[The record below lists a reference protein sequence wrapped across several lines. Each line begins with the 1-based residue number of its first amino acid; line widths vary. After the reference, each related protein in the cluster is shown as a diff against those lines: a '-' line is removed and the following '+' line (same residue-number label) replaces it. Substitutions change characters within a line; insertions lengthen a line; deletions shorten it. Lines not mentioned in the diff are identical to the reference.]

1 LPPIAHEGPRPS
13 PSNSVIRE
21 HGPRHGANL
30 RYSPGMRNVLFGVA
44 LALAGVSGCNKS
56 DEKAP
61 AATAAEET
69 FPTMTVDQVEAA
81 LAANQITAVDCNPEM
96 TRKHMGVVPGA
107 ILVTDEAEY
116 APSELPADK
125 TTKLLFYCSSPG

>member
-1 LPPIAHEGPRPS
+1 
-13 PSNSVIRE
+13 
-21 HGPRHGANL
+21 
-30 RYSPGMRNVLFGVA
+30 MRNVLFGVA
-44 LALAGVSGCNKS
+44 LVLAAASGCNKS

-61 AATAAEET
+61 ATQAAEET

-81 LAANQITAVDCNPEM
+81 IASKEVTPVDCNGEM

-125 TTKLLFYCSSPG
+125 TTKLVFYCSNPG

>member
-1 LPPIAHEGPRPS
+1 
-13 PSNSVIRE
+13 
-21 HGPRHGANL
+21 
-30 RYSPGMRNVLFGVA
+30 MRNVLFGVA
-44 LALAGVSGCNKS
+44 LALAGISGCNKS

-61 AATAAEET
+61 AAKAEET
-69 FPTMTVDQVEAA
+69 FPTMTVDQVGAA
-81 LAANQITAVDCNPEM
+81 LAAKQITAVDCNGEM

-125 TTKLLFYCSSPG
+125 TTKLVFYCSNPG